1 MKKIILLI
9 VMLSPFTR
17 ADMDNICSVGSV
29 RSADSVAERI
39 IELKCVRNNII
50 VWSDGRDFEQM
61 QEKQTIARFCR
72 FDREIHTTNMGGTCV
87 LYSKFGRVN
96 SGSPISR

>member
-1 MKKIILLI
+1 MKKLIALLL
-9 VMLSPFTR
+9 LSPLTY
-17 ADMDNICSVGSV
+17 ADMDSICSVGSV

-50 VWSDGRDFEQM
+50 VWADGRDFEQM

-87 LYSKFGRVN
+87 LYSRFGRVN
-96 SGSPISR
+96 SGSPITR